1 MRKPDATNYAEA
13 YEKFRWELPE
23 TFNYARDVVDAIAA
37 ATPDK
42 LALIWCDD
50 SERERRF
57 TFADISRL
65 TSRFANVLAANG
77 VGRGDR
83 ILIMLPRIPEWQ
95 IAVVGC
101 LKAGAIPVPCIDML
115 TEKDVTYRIAQSGAV
130 AAVTTTAAAPKVS
143 NHHALRVRLAVGGAE
158 GWTDFDTAMAAAAD
172 DFTAADIGVEEP
184 AIIYYTSGSTGL
196 PKGVTHA
203 SRALFSW
210 RVSSWYWHETTP
222 NDVIWCTADTGWSK
236 AGTSIL
242 FGPWSTATGVF
253 FYNGRFDPKMRLSL
267 IKRYGVTVFCAA
279 TTEFRHLI
287 NEDLKGAGLS
297 SLRLAISA
305 GEAVNPEVA
314 RSWQDQTGVKLI
326 EAYGQT
332 ETLMTVSNYAR
343 EPVRGGSMGRPLP
356 GTQMATLDDD
366 GVPQSPGVSGQ
377 LALRLPNPQLMLG
390 YWNDPERTAGT
401 RSTHDGVDYFL
412 TGDMATIDTDGYIT
426 YDGRT
431 DDIISSAGYRIG
443 PLEVENALIEHPAV
457 LESAAVGSPD
467 KERGEIVKAF
477 IVLAD
482 GFTPSDDLIVELQAH
497 VRASTAPYKYPRAIA
512 FVPSLP
518 KTVTGK
524 ILRRELKADE
534 LKRA

>member
-1 MRKPDATNYAEA
+1 MRKPQASNYAEA
-13 YEKFRWELPE
+13 YAKFRWELPE

-37 ATPDK
+37 ETPDK

-50 SERERRF
+50 TARERRF

-65 TSRFANVLAANG
+65 TSRFANVLVASG
-77 VGRGDR
+77 LGRGDR
-83 ILIMLPRIPEWQ
+83 VLVMLPRIPEWQ

-101 LKAGAIPVPCIDML
+101 LKAGAVPVPCIDML
-115 TEKDVTYRIAQSGAV
+115 TEKDVTYRITQSGAV

-143 NHHALRVRLAVGGAE
+143 NDHALQLRLAVGGAD
-158 GWTDFDTAMAAAAD
+158 GWTDFDTAMATAD
-172 DFTAADIGVEEP
+172 QTFTPADLGSDEP

-222 NDVIWCTADTGWSK
+222 EDVIWCTADTGWSK

-253 FYNGRFDPKMRLSL
+253 FYNGRFDPKQRLAL
-267 IKRYGVTVFCAA
+267 MKRYGVTVFCAA

-287 NEDLKGAGLS
+287 NEDLAGAGLS
-297 SLRLAISA
+297 RLRLAISA

-314 RSWQDQTGVKLI
+314 RSWEAQTGVKLI

-343 EPVRGGSMGRPLP
+343 EPVRDGSMGQALP
-356 GTQMATLDDD
+356 GSQMAVLDDA
-366 GVPQSPGVSGQ
+366 GLPQPAGVSGQ

-401 RSTHDGVDYFL
+401 RSSHAGVDYFL
-412 TGDMATIDTDGYIT
+412 TGDMATIDTVGYIT

-467 KERGEIVKAF
+467 AERGEIVKAF

-482 GFTPSDDLIVELQAH
+482 GFEPSDDLIAELQAH
-497 VRASTAPYKYPRAIA
+497 VRTSTAPYKYPRAIA

-524 ILRRELKADE
+524 ILRRQLKADE
-534 LKRA
+534 LTRA